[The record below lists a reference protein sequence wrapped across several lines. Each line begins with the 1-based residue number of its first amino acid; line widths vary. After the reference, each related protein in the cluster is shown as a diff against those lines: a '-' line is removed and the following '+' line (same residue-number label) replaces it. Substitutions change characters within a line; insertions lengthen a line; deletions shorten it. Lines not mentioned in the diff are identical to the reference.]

1 MGHRDVFHP
10 PVLWG
15 GGREVSHIGS
25 LGIPTERKILKN
37 LCLGKYDLY
46 FRFPSIIKE
55 DIEEEWRIIMVEKLE
70 RLLQAIK
77 AMIQSFKGVTGDNEA
92 LIKTLREEKKALI
105 VDKNLQ
111 QKLAVADKDAL
122 IESTAALEE
131 LEKEKLAAL
140 ALIEEIEAEL
150 KKA

>member
-1 MGHRDVFHP
+1 
-10 PVLWG
+10 
-15 GGREVSHIGS
+15 
-25 LGIPTERKILKN
+25 
-37 LCLGKYDLY
+37 
-46 FRFPSIIKE
+46 
-55 DIEEEWRIIMVEKLE
+55 MVEKLE

-92 LIKTLREEKKALI
+92 LIKTLRDEKKALI

-122 IESTAALEE
+122 IESTTALEE

>member
-1 MGHRDVFHP
+1 
-10 PVLWG
+10 
-15 GGREVSHIGS
+15 
-25 LGIPTERKILKN
+25 
-37 LCLGKYDLY
+37 
-46 FRFPSIIKE
+46 
-55 DIEEEWRIIMVEKLE
+55 MVEKLE

-77 AMIQSFKGVTGDNEA
+77 AMKQSFKGVTGDNEA
-92 LIKTLREEKKALI
+92 LIKTLRDEKKALI

-122 IESTAALEE
+122 IESTAAVEA

>member
-1 MGHRDVFHP
+1 M
-10 PVLWG
+10 
-15 GGREVSHIGS
+15 I
-25 LGIPTERKILKN
+25 
-37 LCLGKYDLY
+37 
-46 FRFPSIIKE
+46 
-55 DIEEEWRIIMVEKLE
+55 EKLTE
-70 RLLQAIK
+70 LLAQIK

-92 LIKTLREEKKALI
+92 LIKTLQDEKKALI
-105 VDKNLQ
+105 VDMNLR

-122 IESTAALEE
+122 IESTTALEE